1 MFVYVLFSKT
11 RSRYYVGQTTDIDK
25 RLKRHNGGLVPST
38 KGGIPWELVLQIP
51 VADRSAA
58 VHLEKR
64 IKKRGAKRFID
75 DHSGCTTLKRG
86 RSSPACNARR

>member
-11 RSRYYVGQTTDIDK
+11 RSGYYVGQTADIDK

-51 VADRSAA
+51 VTDRSAA

-75 DHSGCTTLKRG
+75 DHRG
-86 RSSPACNARR
+86 VA